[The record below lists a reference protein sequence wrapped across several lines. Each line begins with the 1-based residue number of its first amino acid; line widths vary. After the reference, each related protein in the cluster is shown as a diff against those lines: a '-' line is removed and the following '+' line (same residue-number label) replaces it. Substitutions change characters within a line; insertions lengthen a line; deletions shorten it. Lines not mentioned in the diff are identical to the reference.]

1 MTQTPYQLDP
11 QKRNLSSSLETTT
24 GKFASPKAYGR
35 QGIIP
40 LRRVSL
46 QNRLLSIV
54 LPTLIGTLA
63 TSSFLGYHLIHKTAE
78 AEAQGQLANK
88 GILAK
93 DTFTQ
98 LLDNAYKISQVIA
111 SDPQVLNSLR
121 TSRQKVQNL
130 GLDKLSID
138 ELEQKFSASKLLTP
152 NQELNNYLRQ
162 IAEVSDLAEIFYT
175 DSYGFNL
182 AYNQPT
188 SDFVQRDEIWWQQ
201 GKNQT
206 QWLNIPDFDESAQA
220 IGFELVQAINDPN
233 SGEFLGVIKA
243 LLPENYFD
251 SLTDNL
257 LSSGL
262 EDSQVVQIIVPEVNS
277 VITTFT
283 PQGAIQ
289 AQEIVGGSNIAAIA
303 DLILSK
309 QQQQAEALEKDL
321 KQKFSLKQLKLD
333 NVDFARH
340 IIAGFVYQ
348 NRYYKLLLIP
358 KRNWVVV
365 VSIDNRDLAKA
376 GSELIPLLILNVVLV
391 SLVATAIVSSL
402 SHQISK
408 PLVNLATIAEQAA
421 AGNLDVQA
429 PSLGTVE
436 IEILANSLN
445 NLITQVKELLGQEQK
460 KIEQAKKLQ
469 EISQKI
475 QKKLEKNEILA
486 TVVTDVRKVLGK
498 DRVIYCQWEGNGEG
512 LTLPSKGRTR
522 VRSRTPHREMS
533 VGACTPRQTS
543 VIAESVVADYPSAL
557 GAELKDSCFTKEYI
571 DKYEQGQITAID
583 NLAQT
588 DVTDSYHQQI
598 ESFAVKAILIIPVFV
613 KSKLDGLLIVH
624 QCAAPTPWQTTEIDW
639 LTQIAIQISFAF
651 EQTSF
656 LEQIK
661 LTEEKEKQAKEYI
674 QKRALQLLMEVDPVS
689 QGDLTIRAQVKE
701 DEIGTIADSYN
712 SAIESLQKI
721 VVQVKNVSLEVQANT
736 SENEQAIGKLAQE
749 AVKQAAEIATSMIQ
763 IQKMSESIKA
773 VSANAAQAE
782 AVVQNANQNIANGD
796 RSMDQTVAEIH
807 TIQTTVNEAAQ
818 KVKQLGESSQT
829 ISQAVNLIG
838 RFAAQTHLLALKA
851 SIEAA
856 RAGEQGKGFAV
867 IADEVRSLA
876 AQSAEAT
883 AEIENLVTKIQLETN
898 DVVEAMNL
906 GIQQV
911 EAGTQL
917 VQQTRQSLTAVT
929 AASGEISQLVRE
941 IAQAAIVQA
950 ETSELVGET
959 IANVATIAEENSQ
972 SANRVSTSIK
982 ELRQTAEKL
991 QAGIGQFKT

>member
-1 MTQTPYQLDP
+1 MTQTPSQSDS
-11 QKRNLSSSLETTT
+11 QKQHSLSFFDTQT
-24 GKFASPKAYGR
+24 GKLANPMAYRGK
-35 QGIIP
+35 QNINF
-40 LRRVSL
+40 RRVSL

-78 AEAQGQLANK
+78 AEAQEQLANK

-98 LLDNAYKISQVIA
+98 LLDNAYKISQVIV

-130 GLDKLSID
+130 GLDKLSIA

-206 QWLNIPDFDESAQA
+206 QWLNIPEFDESAQA
-220 IGFELVQAINDPN
+220 IGFELVQAIKDPN

-262 EDSQVVQIIVPEVNS
+262 ENSQVVQIIAPEVNS

-289 AQEIVGGSNIAAIA
+289 EQEIVGGSNIAAIA
-303 DLILSK
+303 DLILRK
-309 QQQQAEALEKDL
+309 QQQQAKGLEKDL

-358 KRNWVVV
+358 ERNWVVV
-365 VSIDNRDLAKA
+365 TSIDNRDLAKA
-376 GSELIPLLILNVVLV
+376 GSELISLLILNVVLV

-408 PLVNLATIAEQAA
+408 PLVNLATTAEQAA

-475 QKKLEKNEILA
+475 HKNQERNEILA

-498 DRVIYCQWEGNGEG
+498 DRVIYWQWEGNGEG
-512 LTLPSKGRTR
+512 LTLPFEGR
-522 VRSRTPHREMS
+522 
-533 VGACTPRQTS
+533 ACTPRQTS

-557 GAELKDSCFTKEYI
+557 GAELKDSCFTKEYL
-571 DKYEQGQITAID
+571 DRYEQGQITAID

-598 ESFAVKAILIIPVFV
+598 ESFAVKAILVIPILVQD
-613 KSKLDGLLIVH
+613 KLDGLLIVH
-624 QCAAPTPWQTTEIDW
+624 QCVSPTPWQTTEIDW

-651 EQTSF
+651 EQISF

-712 SAIESLQKI
+712 STIESLQKI
-721 VVQVKNVSLEVQANT
+721 VTQVKNVSLEVQANT
-736 SENEQAIGKLAQE
+736 SENEKAIGKLAQE

-782 AVVQNANQNIANGD
+782 SVVQNANQNIADGD
-796 RSMDQTVAEIH
+796 RSMNQTVVEIH

-876 AQSAEAT
+876 AASAEAT

-917 VQQTRQSLTAVT
+917 VQQTRKSLTAVT

>member
-1 MTQTPYQLDP
+1 MTQTPSQLDS
-11 QKRNLSSSLETTT
+11 QKQHSLSFFDTQT
-24 GKFASPKAYGR
+24 GKLANPMAYRGK
-35 QGIIP
+35 QNINF
-40 LRRVSL
+40 RRVSL

-78 AEAQGQLANK
+78 AEAQEQLANK

-111 SDPQVLNSLR
+111 SNPQVLNSLR
-121 TSRQKVQNL
+121 TSRQQVQNL

-138 ELEQKFSASKLLTP
+138 ELEQKFSENKLLTP

-162 IAEVSDLAEIFYT
+162 VAEVSDLAEIFYT

-220 IGFELVQAINDPN
+220 MGFELVQAIKDPN

-262 EDSQVVQIIVPEVNS
+262 ENSQVVQIIAPEVNS

-289 AQEIVGGSNIAAIA
+289 EQEIVGGSNIATIA
-303 DLILSK
+303 DLILRK
-309 QQQQAEALEKDL
+309 QQQQAEELEKDL

-358 KRNWVVV
+358 ERNWVVV
-365 VSIDNRDLAKA
+365 TSIDNRDLAKA
-376 GSELIPLLILNVVLV
+376 GSELISLLILNLVLV

-408 PLVNLATIAEQAA
+408 PLVNLATTAEQAA

-475 QKKLEKNEILA
+475 QKNLEKNEILA

-498 DRVIYCQWEGNGEG
+498 DWVIYCQWEG
-512 LTLPSKGRTR
+512 SDR
-522 VRSRTPHREMS
+522 
-533 VGACTPRQTS
+533 TS

-557 GAELKDSCFTKEYI
+557 GAELKDSCFTKEYL
-571 DKYEQGQITAID
+571 DRYEQGQITAID

-588 DVTDSYHQQI
+588 DLTDSYHQQI
-598 ESFAVKAILIIPVFV
+598 ESFAVKAILVIPVFV

-624 QCAAPTPWQTTEIDW
+624 QCATPTPWQTTEIDW

-651 EQTSF
+651 EQISF

-712 SAIESLQKI
+712 STIESLQKI
-721 VVQVKNVSLEVQANT
+721 VDRVKNVSLEVQANT
-736 SENEQAIGKLAQE
+736 SENEKAIGNLAQE
-749 AVKQAAEIATSMIQ
+749 AAKQAAEIATSMIQ

-782 AVVQNANQNIANGD
+782 SVVQNANQNIADGD
-796 RSMDQTVAEIH
+796 RSMNQTVVEIH
-807 TIQTTVNEAAQ
+807 TIQATVNEAAQ

-917 VQQTRQSLTAVT
+917 VQQTRKSLTAVT
-929 AASGEISQLVRE
+929 AASSEISQLVRE
-941 IAQAAIVQA
+941 IAQAAIIQA

>member
-1 MTQTPYQLDP
+1 MTQTPSQSDS

-24 GKFASPKAYGR
+24 GKFIPSKAYGR
-35 QGIIP
+35 QGTIP
-40 LRRVSL
+40 LRGISL

-78 AEAQGQLANK
+78 AEAQEQLANK
-88 GILAK
+88 GILTK

-121 TSRQKVQNL
+121 TSRQKVLNL

-138 ELEQKFSASKLLTP
+138 ELEQKFSETKLLTP

-206 QWLNIPDFDESAQA
+206 QWLNIPEFDESAQA
-220 IGFELVQAINDPN
+220 MGFELVQAINDPN

-262 EDSQVVQIIVPEVNS
+262 EDSQVVQIIAPEVNS

-289 AQEIVGGSNIAAIA
+289 EQEIVGGSNIAAIA

-309 QQQQAEALEKDL
+309 QQQQTAELEKDL

-340 IIAGFVYQ
+340 TIAGFIYQ

-358 KRNWVVV
+358 ERNWGVV

-408 PLVNLATIAEQAA
+408 PLVNLATTAEQAA

-445 NLITQVKELLGQEQK
+445 NLITQVKELLGQEKK

-475 QKKLEKNEILA
+475 QKNLEKNEILA

-498 DRVIYCQWEGNGEG
+498 DRVIYCQWEGNDEG
-512 LTLPSKGRTR
+512 LTLPFEGRT
-522 VRSRTPHREMS
+522 
-533 VGACTPRQTS
+533 CTPRKTS

-557 GAELKDSCFTKEYI
+557 GAELKDSCFTKEYL

-598 ESFAVKAILIIPVFV
+598 ESFAVKAILVIPILVQD
-613 KSKLDGLLIVH
+613 KLDGLLIVH
-624 QCAAPTPWQTTEIDW
+624 QCANPTPWQNTEIDW

-651 EQTSF
+651 EQISF

-712 SAIESLQKI
+712 STIESLQKI
-721 VVQVKNVSLEVQANT
+721 VDRVKNVSLEVQANT
-736 SENEQAIGKLAQE
+736 SENEKAIGKLAQE

-782 AVVQNANQNIANGD
+782 SVVQNANQNIADGD
-796 RSMDQTVAEIH
+796 RSMNQTVAEIN

-911 EAGTQL
+911 EVGTQL
-917 VQQTRQSLTAVT
+917 VQQTRKSLTAVT
-929 AASGEISQLVRE
+929 AASSEISQLVRE
-941 IAQAAIVQA
+941 IAQAAILQA

-982 ELRQTAEKL
+982 ELRKTAEKL
-991 QAGIGQFKT
+991 QTGIGQFKT